1 MPSNPPE
8 SQNPE
13 KPLIHFHIVLIPI
26 KNLLGHEQIVQSQV
40 DWLKNN
46 IKKLGYFFRPI
57 LVVKNHNVVLDGHH
71 RVVALEQLGY
81 QKVPCIEIEYLENK
95 DITLGTWYPIYTE
108 DREINFPADLDKIGV
123 KWEHLGEFTSGI
135 LDDPRYGF
143 TLKTRHDQFL
153 LCETQ
158 KEIFSKFLKYFN
170 SSFFDYVKT
179 LKYALQSVEQGQASY
194 ALLRSTITKEDVLE
208 TAKKKELYAPK
219 TTRHILSFKYQDIK
233 VPLEALE

>member
-1 MPSNPPE
+1 MPSNPQE
-8 SQNPE
+8 SLNPE

-26 KNLLGHEQIVQSQV
+26 DDLLGHEQIVQSQV
-40 DWLKNN
+40 DWLKSN

-81 QKVPCIEIEYLENK
+81 QKVPCIEIEYLKNK

-108 DREINFPADLDKIGV
+108 NREINFPAELDKMGV
-123 KWEHLGEFTSGI
+123 KWEHLDKFNKSI
-135 LDDPRYGF
+135 LDDPKYGF
-143 TLKTRHDQFL
+143 TLKTRQDQFL

-158 KEIFSKFLKYFN
+158 KAIFSKFLKYFN
-170 SSFFDYVKT
+170 SLFFDYVKT
-179 LKYALQSVEQGQASY
+179 LKYALQSVEHGQASY
-194 ALLRSTITKEDVLE
+194 ALLRSTITKEDVLQ

-233 VPLEALE
+233 VPLEALK